1 MKRFFLVVTTIEC
14 RDFFVARVM
23 RRHKLSWGT
32 AKMADQE
39 MSIEERIVKNATEGF
54 KSAEQDDGR
63 GESFSVEEQI
73 KAAKF
78 AASVK
83 ASQSSKLGI
92 RITKMVAGGSL

>member
-1 MKRFFLVVTTIEC
+1 M
-14 RDFFVARVM
+14 ARAM
-23 RRHKLSWGT
+23 RRHNSPRGDR
-32 AKMADQE
+32 KMADQE
-39 MSIEERIVKNATEGF
+39 MTIEERIVKNATEGF
-54 KSAEQDDGR
+54 KSAEQDNGR